1 MGWEIRLT
9 DLERGGQTN
18 RSFTQ
23 TTVRVGRHS
32 ENELVLK
39 HNQISR
45 VHLTLTKEGERYFA
59 TDSSRNGSFL
69 KRAEQWVRLE
79 GKTEIQLPSTI
90 RVADWS
96 IKIDYQNEDD
106 WDKSVIIP
114 AGHLVKRTETIMV
127 FDLCESSR
135 MASEN
140 DHMAHHLKTRVQQLA
155 EPVLTE
161 YGMRFFKGT
170 GDGFLAT
177 MASASRSVI
186 AALEL
191 VSRIKYRN
199 SRTTN
204 PPIHYRISLHH
215 GETWGISTGG
225 QDIHGNDVNI
235 AFRIEGVQKDAFP
248 NPACEFPKMDR
259 ILCSRALITE
269 ITERERA
276 PLPSEVTEIG
286 AANLKG
292 IAEATT
298 IYQVHDRIDDSMRM
312 PGSG

>member
-9 DLERGGQTN
+9 DNERGGQTN
-18 RSFTQ
+18 RSFSQ
-23 TTVRVGRHS
+23 DTVRVGRHS

-45 VHLTLTKEGERYFA
+45 VHLTVSKAGEQYFVE
-59 TDSSRNGSFL
+59 DSSRNGSFL
-69 KRAEQWVRLE
+69 KSDDDWIRLE
-79 GKTEIQLPSTI
+79 GKSELRLPATI
-90 RVADWS
+90 RLADWT
-96 IKIDYQNEDD
+96 IKVDYQSDEG

-114 AGHLVKRTETIMV
+114 AGHLVKRTEAIMV

-135 MASEN
+135 IANEN
-140 DHMAHHLKTRVQQLA
+140 DHMAFHLKARVQQLA

-177 MASASRSVI
+177 FPSATRALT

-191 VSRIKYRN
+191 VNRIKYRN

-215 GETWGISTGG
+215 GEAWAISTGG

-235 AFRIEGVQKDAFP
+235 AFRIEGVQQEAFSAP
-248 NPACEFPKMDR
+248 LIDIPKMDR
-259 ILCSRALITE
+259 ILCSQALLAGIAQQDGEKIT
-269 ITERERA
+269 IDT
-276 PLPSEVTEIG
+276 TEIG

-292 IAEATT
+292 IHDPVT
-298 IYQVHDRIDDSMRM
+298 IHLVNDSIDNSMRW
-312 PGSG
+312 PANP